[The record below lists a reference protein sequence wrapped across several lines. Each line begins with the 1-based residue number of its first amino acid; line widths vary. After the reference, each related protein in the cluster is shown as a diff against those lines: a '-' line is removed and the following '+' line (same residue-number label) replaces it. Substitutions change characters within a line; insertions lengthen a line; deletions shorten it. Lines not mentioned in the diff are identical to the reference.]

1 MVIISICPQQSA
13 FSHVTQPASNSYYL
27 SAVLINVIEMV
38 NIDEHKYVY
47 INAYEL
53 L

>member
-1 MVIISICPQQSA
+1 MSPNL
-13 FSHVTQPASNSYYL
+13 QPSSNSYYL
-27 SAVLINVIEMV
+27 SAVLINVIEMI